1 MSRDFY
7 ILMLFKSNEKVGR
20 GEERRED
27 QKDRSQRQIRAEL
40 SRYRCTSAFLKES
53 EGRDI

>member
-27 QKDRSQRQIRAEL
+27 QKDRSQRQTRAEL
-40 SRYRCTSAFLKES
+40 SKYRCTSAFLKES